1 MEQFKRYRLPVLFCV
16 ILVLLA
22 LGAGIAINLMSG
34 MGSAAEHV
42 SMGQR
47 YLNDLNYSEAILEF
61 TNAIEMNPSS
71 REARQGLS
79 TAYMATGNY
88 SFAADVLEDVQDPYQ
103 PDEEISSS
111 LADIYYQAG
120 NIGKAVQLVN
130 QLVGLTDDDQ
140 YYNQRDE
147 LMREWHGAA
156 RTRAAGTDQELAI
169 SNGSVVSRGRNTLG
183 QLGTDNGLGDPE
195 YEQTEFA
202 SAQFDGTPRSVYC
215 AGRTSY
221 VLDTSGNLW
230 AAGENR
236 WGQMGDS
243 YATTL
248 PESGWIQLTD
258 TGDVLDAAGIPGRML
273 VLKADCS
280 LWEAGA
286 GAGQTMRRISD
297 LGAVVQI
304 ASYGQALYVLT
315 ADGGLYESGYG
326 SYYYSAGNAWNSV
339 ANDVVAFQVC
349 SAGAVW
355 LTSENTIGSNFGVP
369 VPEGWTQQE
378 DGTVLPDLE
387 VVSVASDGSDFLL
400 LCSDGSLYLLDG
412 NTVTS
417 AGDIGKVTDMYY
429 TDNMLCVAL
438 EDGSTLALQDGQ
450 LQPVTG

>member
-1 MEQFKRYRLPVLFCV
+1 MEQFKRYRLPMLFCV

-22 LGAGIAINLMSG
+22 LGAGIAVNFMSG

-103 PDEEISSS
+103 PDEEILSS
-111 LADIYYQAG
+111 LVEIYYQAG

-130 QLVGLTDDDQ
+130 QLVDLTDDDQ
-140 YYNQRDE
+140 YYDQRNE
-147 LMREWHGAA
+147 LMREWYAGA
-156 RTRAAGTDQELAI
+156 RTWAAGTDQELSI

-202 SAQFDGTPRSVYC
+202 SAQFAGTPRSVYC

-221 VLDTSGNLW
+221 VLDASGNLW

-248 PESGWIQLTD
+248 PESGWIQLTT

-280 LWEAGA
+280 LWEAGS
-286 GAGQTMRRISD
+286 GASQTMSRVADFGPVIR
-297 LGAVVQI
+297 I
-304 ASYGQALYVLT
+304 ASYGQTLYVLT
-315 ADGGLYESGYG
+315 ADGRLYENGGYG
-326 SYYYSAGNAWNSV
+326 SYSYSRSDGWSSV
-339 ANDVVAFQVC
+339 ANGVVDFQV
-349 SAGAVW
+349 SNAGAIW
-355 LTSENTIGSNFGVP
+355 LTNENTIGSEFGVP
-369 VPEGWTQQE
+369 LPEGWTQQE

-387 VVSVASDGSDFLL
+387 VVSVVSDGNNALL
-400 LCSDGSLYLLDG
+400 LCSDGSLYVLAG

-417 AGDIGKVTDMYY
+417 AGDIGKVTDIYY
-429 TDNMLCVAL
+429 ADNMLRIDL
-438 EDGSTLALQDGQ
+438 EDGSTLALQDGR
-450 LQPVTG
+450 LVTE